1 LWAAADLWARWG
13 KGRMRRWLRSGSHMT
28 PRWREQ
34 DSNSRSR
41 CRQQPRRS
49 IFLRKESVLLEVNR
63 RATLLWLELSRE
75 RRWRGCAPRRSGCGR
90 APKSRSPRPAPR
102 RRPGDEGGVEASV
115 GLAGAHRS
123 PAERATNPTL
133 RSLVTG
139 NPTQPPGAMPAPR
152 RGLASSMRGSVER
165 AHDSIVAAKPRGAAS
180 RQGRKAGAFSGAGRM
195 FGRKHRAPDM
205 AHLQPVSGVKLACRT
220 VDKGG
225 AAINLL
231 FATQILCQSSAS

>member
-1 LWAAADLWARWG
+1 LLADRSLSRRRETEARY
-13 KGRMRRWLRSGSHMT
+13 RPPLPVERD
-28 PRWREQ
+28 EF
-34 DSNSRSR
+34 D
-41 CRQQPRRS
+41 RRS
-49 IFLRKESVLLEVNR
+49 PVGETSISARRLWTRLITEVNR

-123 PAERATNPTL
+123 PAERTTNPTL

-180 RQGRKAGAFSGAGRM
+180 RQGRKAGAFSGAGRK